1 VQQPPFAAD
10 LPRLQAMP
18 GVGPLVALTVRA
30 VFSEVDRFPSA
41 KHAASYAGL
50 VPSTAQSGERTRHGR
65 STKRG
70 SGELR
75 ALRCEAAQ
83 HARRADHPLNPYCA
97 KLCAKR
103 GYRMAVVAVAHR
115 LGRILFARLRHRT
128 ELDGVAGRTVQ
139 NPTLAKRQGK
149 EDDVVEDLSSPFL
162 ATHIVPCVPRWAS
175 DAFHGLSAWRDVS
188 KKRHLSKR
196 V

>member
-1 VQQPPFAAD
+1 MGCRRPSPLIRVAATR
-10 LPRLQAMP
+10 PRFSITIRCTRRLSISRQSKYLNNLVEVRF
-18 GVGPLVALTVRA
+18 VGQKPNTPVL
-30 VFSEVDRFPSA
+30 
-41 KHAASYAGL
+41 
-50 VPSTAQSGERTRHGR
+50 
-65 STKRG
+65 
-70 SGELR
+70 
-75 ALRCEAAQ
+75 
-83 HARRADHPLNPYCA
+83 
-97 KLCAKR
+97 
-103 GYRMAVVAVAHR
+103 
-115 LGRILFARLRHRT
+115 
-128 ELDGVAGRTVQ
+128 GVAGRTVQ